1 MVSILPKGRI
11 ARSEAKWFYFF
22 VAPWILGFIC
32 FTGGPI
38 LGSLYISFTKFDAAN
53 PPQWIGLDNY
63 TRLFQDDLFY
73 KSLEVS
79 ALYTLLAVPLGI
91 LLALALAVVLN
102 QNVPFLGF
110 FRTIYYIPSL
120 ISGGIAVALLFQFL
134 LNPSFGIVN
143 YVIAKLVGINGL
155 IPLGIKGPGW
165 FFDPKTTVI
174 SFVVLSLWG
183 FGSSMIVYLAALQGV
198 PTALYEAAT
207 IDGANGWQ
215 KFRNVTL
222 PMISPVILFTFV
234 TGVIAS
240 FQIFAPAYII
250 TGRTGKPANAGLFYV
265 LYLFLNAF
273 SRFRFGYA
281 AAQAWILLIIILVL
295 TYFMLRASRSMV
307 HYESNDDKNL

>member
-1 MVSILPKGRI
+1 
-11 ARSEAKWFYFF
+11 
-22 VAPWILGFIC
+22 
-32 FTGGPI
+32 
-38 LGSLYISFTKFDAAN
+38 
-53 PPQWIGLDNY
+53 
-63 TRLFQDDLFY
+63 
-73 KSLEVS
+73 
-79 ALYTLLAVPLGI
+79 
-91 LLALALAVVLN
+91 
-102 QNVPFLGF
+102 
-110 FRTIYYIPSL
+110 
-120 ISGGIAVALLFQFL
+120 
-134 LNPSFGIVN
+134 
-143 YVIAKLVGINGL
+143 
-155 IPLGIKGPGW
+155 
-165 FFDPKTTVI
+165 
-174 SFVVLSLWG
+174 
-183 FGSSMIVYLAALQGV
+183 MIVHLAALQGV